1 MAVLLL
7 ASVIDWDLVV
17 HLYITPQYNVLFFI
31 TVFTAI
37 LAVSRGLVP
46 DEQQTFEPE
55 VLLQGVVERTH
66 YLPEHWKGRFHSTE
80 VHAEFGSLYQLKIS
94 IFVSELLSVIV
105 TPFVLYKSLPKSAP
119 AIIDFFREVGDPVE

>member
-55 VLLQGVVERTH
+55 VLLQGVVERMNRAQIEVADLQTQRDEAQRMTKK
-66 YLPEHWKGRFHSTE
+66 LQKEINGETE
-80 VHAEFGSLYQLKIS
+80 GLRK
-94 IFVSELLSVIV
+94 
-105 TPFVLYKSLPKSAP
+105 
-119 AIIDFFREVGDPVE
+119 